1 MLSMSTLF
9 KKIIDKEI
17 GAKIVYEDEDTL
29 AFLDISQNTM
39 GHTLIIPKHETRSVL
54 SANDKTVAKINIIA
68 QKLAQDYMEIF
79 GAKGINILTNAE
91 SVAGQTVFHYHV
103 HVIPRYTEEELIF
116 KTSETDFDLDQ
127 IHQKILAFYE

>member
-1 MLSMSTLF
+1 MSTLF

-17 GAKIVYEDEDTL
+17 PSKVIYEDEDTL

-39 GHTLIIPKHETRSVL
+39 GHTLIIPKQETRSVL
-54 SANDKTVAKINIIA
+54 SANDKTVAKVNRVAQKIA
-68 QKLAQDYMEIF
+68 QDLIEIF
-79 GAKGINILTNAE
+79 GAKGVNILTNAE

-116 KTSETDFDLDQ
+116 KTNETDYDLEAV
-127 IHQKILAFYE
+127 HQKILEYYDKL